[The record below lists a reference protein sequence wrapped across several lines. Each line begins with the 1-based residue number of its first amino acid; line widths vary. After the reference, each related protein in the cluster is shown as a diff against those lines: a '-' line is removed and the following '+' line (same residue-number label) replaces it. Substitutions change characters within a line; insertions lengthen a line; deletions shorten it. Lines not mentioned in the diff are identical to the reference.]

1 MATTNQLPLRSP
13 LPTAPVMPG
22 AVNVATQTDRLAVL
36 WRLLR
41 NRKGL
46 VGVIVL
52 VAVCLIG
59 AFGPA
64 LAPYDPVEV
73 HIDAQLVSPSPTYW
87 FGTDELGRD
96 VLSRILYGA
105 RPSVMAGVVTV
116 ALAAT
121 VGSLLGLMAGY
132 LAAWFDSIAM
142 SVLDTLLAFPSI
154 FLAIGIVTILGPGWI
169 NAVLA
174 IVIVFI
180 PSFARLVR
188 SSTLATAARDFVMAA
203 RATGCTRWQIMLR
216 HIFPNCLAPLIVL
229 MAIAAPDAI
238 LTEAALS
245 FLGLGS
251 QPPAPSWG
259 NMLSDAQGYL
269 ARSLSYAL
277 FPGMVITIV
286 VFGMNFFADGL
297 QDAIDP
303 RRIRAMKRSQVL

>member
-1 MATTNQLPLRSP
+1 MATTKQLPPSTRIETPDSL
-13 LPTAPVMPG
+13 LPVAMPTERFG
-22 AVNVATQTDRLAVL
+22 VAR
-36 WRLLR
+36 RLLR

-46 VGVIVL
+46 IGTTILVVL
-52 VAVCLIG
+52 CLVG
-59 AFGPA
+59 AFGP
-64 LAPYDPVEV
+64 LVAPYDPIEV
-73 HIDAQLVSPSPTYW
+73 HIDTQLASPSVAYW
-87 FGTDELGRD
+87 LGTDELGRD

-105 RPSVMAGVVTV
+105 RPSVLAGVVTV

-121 VGSLLGLMAGY
+121 IGTLLGLMAGY
-132 LAAWFDSIAM
+132 LSGWFDSVIM

-174 IVIVFI
+174 IVLVFI

-188 SSTLATAARDFVMAA
+188 SSTLATAAKDFVVAA
-203 RATGCTRWQIMLR
+203 RATGLTNWQIMLR

-251 QPPAPSWG
+251 QPPTPSWG

-269 ARSLSYAL
+269 ARSLTYAL
-277 FPGMVITIV
+277 FPGLVITVV

-297 QDAIDP
+297 QDAINP
-303 RRIRAMKRSQVL
+303 RRIRAGKRTG